1 MVSNLS
7 AYRKND
13 ITLAPE
19 SMPDDVE
26 LDINTRTVT
35 PTRGAIVLADYKAKV
50 GRRALFTLMHNGHFV
65 PFGAIVSLKG
75 SDNSSFIVGEK
86 GQVYLTGL
94 DSQGTVFVTWG
105 VESDRQCRAPFR
117 LSPQS
122 SAGGITEINVTCI

>member
-1 MVSNLS
+1 
-7 AYRKND
+7 
-13 ITLAPE
+13 
-19 SMPDDVE
+19 MPDDVE

-75 SDNSSFIVGEK
+75 SDNSSFIVGDK

-94 DSQGTVFVTWG
+94 DSQGDSIRYVGSGKRSAVPRTVPAFAAIFG
-105 VESDRQCRAPFR
+105 RR
-117 LSPQS
+117 
-122 SAGGITEINVTCI
+122 NY